1 MRQLTLRVDDAL
13 AERLKDAASERR
25 QSVNSFAQSVLSAA
39 VDPQFADG
47 ESARVRERLARAG
60 ILAATGG
67 TPSTRLSA
75 PELALARA
83 AAGRGE
89 SSLADLVSEGRD

>member
-25 QSVNSFAQSVLSAA
+25 QSVNTFAQSVLSAA

-67 TPSTRLSA
+67 TPSTR
-75 PELALARA
+75 
-83 AAGRGE
+83 
-89 SSLADLVSEGRD
+89 